1 MKTMLTFALCALL
14 SGCGAAGAGAL
25 KGLGDAMTCIGQEM
39 NDQQCTAQYSPSPP
53 ITVPTLPSPPAPGTP
68 GGIYMP
74 PPAPPMPYPHA

>member
-25 KGLGDAMTCIGQEM
+25 KGLGDGLKCAGKEM
-39 NDQQCTAQYSPSPP
+39 NDEDCLAQYSPPATP
-53 ITVPTLPSPPAPGTP
+53 MPTLPPPPAPGTP

-74 PPAPPMPYPHA
+74 PPPPAPYPHA